1 MKKPMMMF
9 AALMVLATIAFGQAN
24 RVVGF
29 WLTADGDSQVEIIRK
44 SDNKFYG
51 RVVWLD
57 EPLNERGRPKVDDKN
72 PDKSKHN
79 TPIIGLEI
87 LKGFSYNDSKR
98 EWANGTIYDP
108 KNGRT
113 YDCYMWL
120 EDNNTLKIKGFVLGM
135 RFLGRETTWTR
146 ERAKRD

>member
-113 YDCYMWL
+113 YDCYMWM